1 MAAVSGSLRRFL
13 VPEAYPILF
22 FTSSA
27 TVLFT
32 GFFGRLL
39 VADPD
44 VMCTKA
50 RRSSGYLDPVA
61 ETKTA
66 EKHYNH
72 FIRRAFESN
81 LDNVGIFPNEAIIRM
96 TSKN

>member
-1 MAAVSGSLRRFL
+1 MAAVSASLRKFI
-13 VPEAYPILF
+13 VPEAYPIIF

-27 TVLFT
+27 AALFT
-32 GFFGRLL
+32 GFVARLL
-39 VADPD
+39 VSDPD

-50 RRSSGYLDPVA
+50 RRSSGYLDPEI

-66 EKHYNH
+66 ERHYNH
-72 FIRRAFESN
+72 FIRRAMGGN
-81 LDNVGIFPNEAIIRM
+81 LENVGIFPNEAIIRM